1 MGFNFYIK
9 ETRYMSMTG
18 VLTNTLTVIIGS
30 MIGLIFKKGI
40 PEKVTSAVMTGLGLC
55 TIYIGFDGALSGKN
69 VLITIASMV
78 AGSIIG
84 TIIDIDLAINRL
96 GNWVETRFP
105 KEKNGQVSVTEGF
118 VTASLLFCVGAM
130 TINGSLNAGISG
142 DNSLLYT
149 KSLLDLFSSSM
160 LAASL
165 GIGVLFAAAFVFGFQ
180 GLLVLCAGFLTPVLT
195 ASAIAEMTCTGSLI
209 IIALGTNII
218 GITQIKIAN
227 YLPAIAIA
235 PFLCWLTS
243 IPALQNILPF

>member
-1 MGFNFYIK
+1 
-9 ETRYMSMTG
+9 MSMTG
-18 VLTNTLTVIIGS
+18 VIANTLTVIIGS

-40 PEKVTSAVMTGLGLC
+40 PEKVSSAVMTGLGLC
-55 TIYIGFDGALSGKN
+55 TVYIGIDGALAGEN

-78 AGSIIG
+78 IGSIVG
-84 TIIDIDLAINRL
+84 TLVDIDLAINNL
-96 GNWVETRFP
+96 GIWVEKKFSGD
-105 KEKNGQVSVTEGF
+105 KKGQVSITEGF

-149 KSLLDLFSSSM
+149 KALLDLFSSSM

-180 GLLVLCAGFLTPVLT
+180 GLLVLCAGFLAPVLT
-195 ASAIAEMTCTGSLI
+195 DSAIAEMTCAGSLI

-218 GITQIKIAN
+218 GITKIKIAN
-227 YLPAIAIA
+227 YLPAIVAA
-235 PFLCWLTS
+235 PVICWMIS
-243 IPALQNILPF
+243 LPVFQGIFPM